1 MHFAGLIQVSIE
13 PSDSVAVEVSTEGRL
28 NCVANG
34 YQADMFMYQWRLNGT
49 DINDATDK
57 TLVISSAT
65 ESDGGRY
72 DCTVTNHWGET
83 ITSDSTELLVTSK
96 SFLPAPCITLTTC
109 ASYKII
115 IVTSSF
121 LLERIYTL
129 LVYVCSYVALCFFG
143 RGISTGPLQSSRKF
157 CAYANQ

>member
-72 DCTVTNHWGET
+72 ECTVTNHWGET
-83 ITSDSTELLVTSK
+83 ASNSTELIVTSK
-96 SFLPAPCITLTTC
+96 SFLPAPCIILTTC

-129 LVYVCSYVALCFFG
+129 LVYVCSYVALYFFG
-143 RGISTGPLQSSRKF
+143 RGIFTGPLQSSRKF